1 MIDERR
7 LEQALTRLAQTD
19 EQHADLKAE
28 VLRAESAVEAVRD
41 AVYLTET
48 GSIEDR
54 KAKARQS
61 PQYQDAE
68 TRYFKATRDFAAL
81 TNKRTH
87 EVMVVDVFRTLE
99 ASRRRGNI

>member
-54 KAKARQS
+54 KAKARRA

-68 TRYFKATRDFAAL
+68 ERYFKATRDFAAL
-81 TNKRTH
+81 SNKRAH